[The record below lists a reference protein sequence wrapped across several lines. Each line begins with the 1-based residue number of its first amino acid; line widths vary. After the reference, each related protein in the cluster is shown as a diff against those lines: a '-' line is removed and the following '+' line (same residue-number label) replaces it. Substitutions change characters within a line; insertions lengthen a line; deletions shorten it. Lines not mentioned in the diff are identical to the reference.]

1 MALKY
6 AGLKPGEVGV
16 YQINVTVP
24 GGVTPGASVPLTIRQ
39 GVMTTTLAVQ
49 VVE

>member
-1 MALKY
+1 MSY
-6 AGLKPGEVGV
+6 AGLAPGEIGV
-16 YQINVTVP
+16 YQINVNVP

-39 GVMTTTLAVQ
+39 GAMSTTLTVQ